1 LLFLFIFSSVA
12 ENYWGDEI
20 TVRAKKTNLTH
31 YDYIYF
37 SIEALSTIGY
47 GDAAADNSRVG
58 VQSMM
63 VTYLVS
69 FLFRPVSEFLF
80 YELFCYL
87 YELYENHHR
96 DAVPVVVNQIDNVE
110 DANETHENDN
120 IQ

>member
-1 LLFLFIFSSVA
+1 
-12 ENYWGDEI
+12 
-20 TVRAKKTNLTH
+20 
-31 YDYIYF
+31 
-37 SIEALSTIGY
+37 
-47 GDAAADNSRVG
+47 
-58 VQSMM
+58 M

-120 IQ
+120 MRPLKHLFCPCNCHPRPVTLSIHGHLHLLNLLQHLTPRD